1 MGFSRTFDF
10 ASRVDLTKV
19 NKRVVENLI
28 KSGSMD
34 TFGYRR
40 RQLLAIMD
48 RALDAAAQD
57 QHDRMTGQ
65 LSLFGGDTRQSAAA
79 IPIPDLPEIP
89 KDEVLRLEKELIG
102 FYVTGHPLDAFRK
115 VLSSMTGIARCT
127 EEHYHDGE
135 RVTVG
140 GLITGVRIRSTK
152 KGSVWRP
159 LCWKI

>member
-79 IPIPDLPEIP
+79 IPIRTCRKSLRTKSCVLKRNSSDFTSRAIP
-89 KDEVLRLEKELIG
+89 LTRS
-102 FYVTGHPLDAFRK
+102 ARSFR
-115 VLSSMTGIARCT
+115 
-127 EEHYHDGE
+127 
-135 RVTVG
+135 
-140 GLITGVRIRSTK
+140 
-152 KGSVWRP
+152 P
-159 LCWKI
+159 

>member
-1 MGFSRTFDF
+1 M
-10 ASRVDLTKV
+10 
-19 NKRVVENLI
+19 ENLI

>member
-1 MGFSRTFDF
+1 
-10 ASRVDLTKV
+10 
-19 NKRVVENLI
+19 
-28 KSGSMD
+28 
-34 TFGYRR
+34 
-40 RQLLAIMD
+40 
-48 RALDAAAQD
+48 
-57 QHDRMTGQ
+57 MTGQ

-79 IPIPDLPEIP
+79 SPSRTCPEIP

-152 KGSVWRP
+152 KGERMATFMLEDLTGSIGVIAFPRTYGECRSQIEEDQP
-159 LCWKI
+159 VAITAY